1 MNNDERAPHLSFDVR
16 ALFAGCAS
24 RLTPYALPL
33 SIFLL
38 ALFLRILPG
47 ERMVDDAYITFR
59 YARNLVDG
67 LGFVYNPGE
76 RVMGTTTPLY
86 TLLMAGLS
94 FIFRTQNFPAIALWV
109 NALAD
114 AVTCVLLV
122 ALGETLSGQRRVGV
136 AAGSLYAVATFSVTF
151 AVGGMETSIYV
162 LLITLT
168 ALLYLG
174 ESRGALHPR
183 PASPALG
190 IAVSNHSYY
199 PFPRWAATAALALLT
214 RPDALIFLG
223 PLWLDFGIRSLLS
236 IRNTQHASRFSFD
249 KILKP
254 ALLFLIPLLPWL
266 LFATFYFG
274 TPVPHSIAA
283 KSVTYQLRSE
293 EGFVRLW
300 QHYSTPFVENATFEK
315 LPFGNFWPLP
325 GIILYLSL
333 YLIGFLSFA
342 RRDSRAIAISAYPVL
357 YFATFTIANPLIFR
371 WYLTPPLPLYFIGIL
386 GGASRIADSLSRI
399 ASFKRLSLAQPPAGV
414 VSRFTFYAVTAILLF
429 FSLRAW
435 AITPDHGPNRPAP
448 DMAWFKLE
456 QLYTQVGKD
465 LAPHVTP
472 QTVIAAGDIGALG
485 YFSGAHILDTIGL
498 ISPES
503 VPYYPLPRE
512 QLVINYAISADLIAD
527 HQPDYVVFLEVYGRQ
542 TLLADPRFT
551 ANYTLIKKIPTD
563 IYGSDGM
570 LVYQLFATTFISP
583 IGNLSERFFSSRHLI
598 IWRPNL
604 PTTPGYW
611 PRRPKMLVAE
621 KRTKLGRV
629 LISSNPF

>member
-1 MNNDERAPHLSFDVR
+1 MNIEKRAPQLSFDV
-16 ALFAGCAS
+16 S

-33 SIFLL
+33 LIFLL
-38 ALFLRILPG
+38 ALFLRLLPG
-47 ERMVDDAYITFR
+47 ERTVDDAYITFR

-94 FIFRTQNFPAIALWV
+94 FALRTQNFPAIALWV

-122 ALGETLSGQRRVGV
+122 FLGERLSGQRRVGV
-136 AAGSLYAVATFSVTF
+136 AAGLLYAIAAFSVTF
-151 AVGGMETSIYV
+151 AIGGMETSIYV

-168 ALLYLG
+168 ALLYLQG
-174 ESRGALHPR
+174 RSG
-183 PASPALG
+183 
-190 IAVSNHSYY
+190 
-199 PFPRWAATAALALLT
+199 WAATAALSLLT

-223 PLWLDFGIRSLLS
+223 PLWLDLGLRWLNSL
-236 IRNTQHASRFSFD
+236 RNTSHVRVFFAGCASRLTFD
-249 KILKP
+249 QILKP

-274 TPVPHSIAA
+274 TPLPHSIAA
-283 KSVTYQLRSE
+283 KSVTYQLRPE

-333 YLIGFLSFA
+333 CLIGFLAFA
-342 RRDSRAIAISAYPVL
+342 RRDSRAIAVAAYPWL
-357 YFATFTIANPLIFR
+357 YFATFAIANPLIFR
-371 WYLTPPLPLYFIGIL
+371 WYLTPPLPLYFIGLL
-386 GGASRIADSLSRI
+386 GGLSQIADGISHI
-399 ASFKRLSLAQPPAGV
+399 ATLRRPAFD
-414 VSRFTFYAVTAILLF
+414 VSRSRAFRGLCLAFHATAIIFLL

-435 AITPDHGPNRPAP
+435 TLTPDHGPTRPTP

-456 QLYTQVGKD
+456 QLYTQVGQE
-465 LAPHVTP
+465 LAPQVTP

-485 YFSGAHILDTIGL
+485 YFSGARILDTIGL

-512 QLVINYAISADLIAD
+512 QLIINYAIAADLIAD
-527 HQPDYVVFLEVYGRQ
+527 RQPDYVVFLEVYGRR
-542 TLLADPRFT
+542 TLLADPRFL
-551 ANYTLIKKIPTD
+551 ADYTLQQKIATD

-570 LVYQLFATTFISP
+570 LIYQ
-583 IGNLSERFFSSRHLI
+583 R
-598 IWRPNL
+598 
-604 PTTPGYW
+604 
-611 PRRPKMLVAE
+611 K
-621 KRTKLGRV
+621 K
-629 LISSNPF
+629 